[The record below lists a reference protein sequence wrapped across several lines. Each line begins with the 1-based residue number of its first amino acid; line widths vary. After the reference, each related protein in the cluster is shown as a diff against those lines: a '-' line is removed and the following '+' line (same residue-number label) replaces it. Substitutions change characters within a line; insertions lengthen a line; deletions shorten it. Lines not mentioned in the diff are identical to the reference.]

1 VTHTVSS
8 DQYLAGTLAVLVHL
22 LFFLVLFFGVS
33 WKQLPNAP
41 VYADLWRNLPSP
53 TEAARPAAAEP
64 VKQPVVP
71 PKPVPRPAPRPVP
84 KETPPVVA
92 KPDIALKAARK
103 KEEEKRHL
111 AEVMQQAEQ
120 ARLAKEAKQLQDKLA
135 QEHQAAEQ
143 KKQAEAQAR
152 KNVDAML
159 AAQMSQELN
168 QESQAIR
175 QSVQD
180 KMTSKQ
186 VADYVSRIRQKI
198 RGLIR
203 LPTNLKGNPEVVYK
217 VNLLPNGEV
226 VEPITLLRSSGQAAY
241 DQEVERAI
249 LKASPLPLPPD
260 RNAASVFLNGLNL
273 SFKPHEP

>member
-1 VTHTVSS
+1 VTHTAPS
-8 DQYLAGTLAVLVHL
+8 DQYLAGVLAALVHL
-22 LFFLVLFFGVS
+22 LFFLVLVFGVS

-41 VYADLWRNLPSP
+41 VYAELWRDLPSP
-53 TEAARPAAAEP
+53 TSISRPATEP
-64 VKQPVVP
+64 VKRPPVEP
-71 PKPVPRPAPRPVP
+71 KPTPKPAPKPVPKV
-84 KETPPVVA
+84 TPPVVE
-92 KPDIALKAARK
+92 KPDIAIKAARK

-111 AEVMQQAEQ
+111 TEIQQQTEQ
-120 ARLAKEAKQLQDKLA
+120 DRLAKEAKQLQDKLE
-135 QEHQAAEQ
+135 QQRQAAEQ

-175 QSVQD
+175 QSVQAS
-180 KMTSKQ
+180 MASKQ

-203 LPTNLKGNPEVVYK
+203 LPPNLQGNPEVVFK
-217 VNLLPNGEV
+217 VDLLPNGEV
-226 VEPITLLRSSGQAAY
+226 VRITQVSSSRQPAY

-249 LKASPLPLPPD
+249 WKASPLPLPPD
-260 RNAASVFLNGLNL
+260 RNAASAFLNGLNL
-273 SFKPHEP
+273 HFKPHEP